1 MCCCNCNNQSNFYS
15 RNANLVNA
23 NYNLNNRS
31 HICCN
36 HGCCHGAPSFVAQ
49 GPVGPQGPIGPAGP
63 QGPQG
68 PIGLQGP
75 AGPQGATGATG
86 ATGPQGP
93 QGPTGATGPVG
104 PQGATGATGP
114 VGPQGPQGE
123 AGINDGVYAVATAST
138 IATGDIIPITQSTAT
153 TPTTL
158 SVSNNSV
165 NLPDA
170 GTYLV
175 SYSAGGTATTADL
188 IVSLY
193 LNGAEIAE
201 ESIIVASAGA
211 TSSSSKTVLL
221 TVPANSTISLYNTS
235 TEDATLSSGSLTVLK
250 LS

>member
-1 MCCCNCNNQSNFYS
+1 MCCCNHNNQSNFYS

-31 HICCN
+31 HTCCN

-75 AGPQGATGATG
+75 I
-86 ATGPQGP
+86 
-93 QGPTGATGPVG
+93 
-104 PQGATGATGP
+104 
-114 VGPQGPQGE
+114 GPQGE

-175 SYSAGGTATTADL
+175 SYSAGGSATTTDL
-188 IVSLY
+188 SVGLY
-193 LNGAEIAE
+193 LNGVQIPNEN
-201 ESIIVASAGA
+201 IIVASDGV
-211 TSSSSKTVLL
+211 TSSSSKTILV
-221 TVPANSTISLYNTS
+221 TAPSGSTLSLHNTS
-235 TEDATLSSGSLTVLK
+235 TDAITLTSASITVLK